1 MNSNI
6 KFIVIVL
13 FSLLIFFIFL
23 KGLEKPN
30 NYLPEKNLNKIDT
43 NLTFK
48 KLYDQKEV
56 LLEELIN
63 EDSFLIINIW
73 ASWCLPCR
81 DEHSFLLNLKS
92 LEKFNIIG
100 INYKDN
106 EINAKKFIKELGNP
120 YSKIVVDPSG
130 VNSIELGAYG
140 VPETV
145 LINNNSK
152 TILKKYIGPL
162 DDKKLAE
169 LKMIIKNEN

>member
-1 MNSNI
+1 MFKNI
-6 KFIVIVL
+6 RLITVDFLVIV
-13 FSLLIFFIFL
+13 SFFILL
-23 KGLEKPN
+23 KGLDKTN
-30 NYLPEKNLNKIDT
+30 NYSPNLNSSKIDF
-43 NLTFK
+43 NFK
-48 KLYDQKEV
+48 AKFLYSDEEST
-56 LLEELIN
+56 LHELIN
-63 EDSFLIINIW
+63 DKDFSIINIW

-81 DEHSFLLNLKS
+81 DEHPFLLKLNS
-92 LEKFNIIG
+92 LDKLNIIG

-140 VPETV
+140 VPETI
-145 LINNNSK
+145 LIHNKSK

-162 DDKKLAE
+162 DDEKLTE

>member
-1 MNSNI
+1 MVKNI
-6 KFIVIVL
+6 KLIAVVSLVIV
-13 FSLLIFFIFL
+13 SFFILL
-23 KGLEKPN
+23 KGLNKTN
-30 NYLPEKNLNKIDT
+30 NYSPDLNSSKI
-43 NLTFK
+43 NFNFK
-48 KLYDQKEV
+48 SKFLYSDEETT
-56 LLEELIN
+56 LYELIN
-63 EDSFLIINIW
+63 DKDFSIINIW

-120 YSKIVVDPSG
+120 YSKIIVDPSG

-140 VPETV
+140 VPETI

-169 LKMIIKNEN
+169 INMIIENEN